1 MESKTAGEA
10 ATTMFNK
17 IMVTTSGSIALTV
30 ACSTAIAVIAAINTN
45 WIGGLVTAVLW
56 SIMLFSQYHLAKYQ
70 STQTQR
76 KHRYQ
81 QLGRKLVHLKRVKK
95 RDETIALKILNHI
108 VNQTPRQ
115 TEHTRIW
122 QSPFDDFSGD
132 LALACQSECGKTYML
147 VADLTGH
154 GIAAAMGATPVASIF
169 QATAKRGLSVEQIV
183 VEMNNRLSQLLPSGF
198 FCCAAIAMCE
208 NRHITICNAGLPDM
222 LVVQENGTVADRIE
236 SSQLPLGIQELN
248 INEVQLFAKTYDTSH
263 QLYAFTDGLIETQS
277 ANDETF
283 DTTLLENVIASQPFA
298 ISRIPGIKQ
307 GFEDFVKGSQQS
319 DDISIVEVNIC

>member
-1 MESKTAGEA
+1 
-10 ATTMFNK
+10 MFNK
-17 IMVTTSGSIALTV
+17 NMLTTSGSIALTV
-30 ACSTAIAVIAAINTN
+30 ACSTAIAVIAAINTP
-45 WIGGLVTAVLW
+45 WIVGLIIAALW
-56 SIMLFSQYHLAKYQ
+56 ITTLFNQFNLAKYQ
-70 STQTQR
+70 STQILR

-108 VNQTPRQ
+108 VNQTPGN
-115 TEHTRIW
+115 TDHATIW
-122 QSPFDDFSGD
+122 QRPFDDFSGD
-132 LALACQSECGKTYML
+132 LALASQSECGKTYML

-169 QATAKRGLSVEQIV
+169 QATAKRGLSVEQIIL
-183 VEMNNRLSQLLPSGF
+183 EMNNRLSQLLPSGF

-208 NRHITICNAGLPDM
+208 NRQITICNAGLPDM
-222 LVVQENGTVADRIE
+222 LVVQENGAVVDRIE
-236 SSQLPLGIQELN
+236 STQLPLGIQELSLD
-248 INEVQLFAKTYDTSH
+248 EVQIFTKTYDTSH
-263 QLYAFTDGLIETQS
+263 QLYAFTDGLIESQS

-283 DTTLLENVIASQPFA
+283 DTTLLETVIASHPFG
-298 ISRIPGIKQ
+298 ISRIPVIKK